1 MRRARDG
8 GGRPISPR
16 AHAAGTGATHG
27 TAGSGPETAPSAAPL
42 AAEASLSSE
51 TLSAAEPIPPCD
63 MFRVRPAASG
73 DIEAIRRIE
82 VAAGEMFRGIGMDE
96 IADDDPPTRGEIARA
111 IESRG
116 AWAAVDAADRPVGYL
131 VASRLQGSL
140 HVDQVTVHPD
150 AARRGI
156 GRRLISAADACAEA
170 EGTGALTLTT
180 FARVPWNAP
189 YYRRLGFS
197 EMGADGLPED
207 LAAVVAH
214 EASLGLARWPRV
226 VMRRECG
233 AIRPPGRS

>member
-1 MRRARDG
+1 
-8 GGRPISPR
+8 
-16 AHAAGTGATHG
+16 
-27 TAGSGPETAPSAAPL
+27 
-42 AAEASLSSE
+42 
-51 TLSAAEPIPPCD
+51 